1 MDVYRRER
9 IMLWT
14 EQYRPATL
22 DEIIGQPK
30 FYIDAITWKEGMPN
44 LLLYGD
50 AGTGKTAAA
59 IATANFVLG
68 EDKQGNFFEINAS
81 DDRRL
86 EVVRTTIKE
95 ISSSMKIGDIPH
107 KIILLDE
114 MDGMTPD
121 AQNALKRVMERYSGN
136 VRFIITCNNRF
147 KIILPLQ
154 SRCANYLFTKISEED
169 MKIVLETI
177 LEKEGIDSIP
187 TEELEMFIKE
197 MRGDLRRAITE
208 LQASANSNASLNIQ
222 IKRMEEPYDN
232 ILESILNKQYESALN
247 QIHALIHQSVDIKYV
262 CQSLHEAILRK
273 ELDAGMK
280 FKLLRVIGEAE
291 WRSSNMTP
299 KVLSSWMI
307 GQMI

>member
-1 MDVYRRER
+1 
-9 IMLWT
+9 MLWT
-14 EQYRPATL
+14 EQYRPTTL

-95 ISSSMKIGDIPH
+95 ISSSMKLGDIPH

-169 MKIVLETI
+169 MKIVLESI

-232 ILESILNKQYESALN
+232 ILESIRNKQYESALN

-307 GQMI
+307 GQMV

>member
-1 MDVYRRER
+1 
-9 IMLWT
+9 MLWT

-95 ISSSMKIGDIPH
+95 ISSSMKLGDIPH

-208 LQASANSNASLNIQ
+208 LQASDNSNASLNIQ

-232 ILESILNKQYESALN
+232 ILESIRNKQYESALN

>member
-1 MDVYRRER
+1 
-9 IMLWT
+9 MLWT

>member
-1 MDVYRRER
+1 
-9 IMLWT
+9 MLWT

-95 ISSSMKIGDIPH
+95 ISSSMKLGDIPH

-169 MKIVLETI
+169 MKIVLESI

-232 ILESILNKQYESALN
+232 ILESIRNKQYESALN

>member
-1 MDVYRRER
+1 
-9 IMLWT
+9 
-14 EQYRPATL
+14 
-22 DEIIGQPK
+22 
-30 FYIDAITWKEGMPN
+30 
-44 LLLYGD
+44 
-50 AGTGKTAAA
+50 
-59 IATANFVLG
+59 
-68 EDKQGNFFEINAS
+68 
-81 DDRRL
+81 
-86 EVVRTTIKE
+86 
-95 ISSSMKIGDIPH
+95 MKLGDIPH

-169 MKIVLETI
+169 MKIVLESI

-232 ILESILNKQYESALN
+232 ILESIRNKQYESALN

>member
-1 MDVYRRER
+1 
-9 IMLWT
+9 MLWT
-14 EQYRPATL
+14 EQYRPTTL

-95 ISSSMKIGDIPH
+95 ISSSMKLGDIPH

-169 MKIVLETI
+169 MKIVLESI

-232 ILESILNKQYESALN
+232 ILESIRNKQYESALN